1 MAAEITGRKVLIVT
15 VGAFGV
21 IIAVNLVMAYQAVST
36 FPGLEVK
43 NSYIA
48 SQKFDDLR
56 TAQVALGW
64 TMTPDYDPLEKR
76 LYLSFKDAQGK
87 TVVVKDLTV
96 LVGRTTEAREDQT
109 PAFVFAGDLWTAPL
123 DLAPGR
129 WLLRV
134 EAQADDGTLFSQRMG
149 LFVKG

>member
-1 MAAEITGRKVLIVT
+1 MAEITGRKVLIFT

-21 IIAVNLVMAYQAVST
+21 IISVNLVMAYQAVTT
-36 FPGLEVK
+36 FPGLEVQ

-48 SQKFDDLR
+48 SQDFDAARD
-56 TAQVALGW
+56 AQLSLGW

-76 LYLSFKDAQGK
+76 LYLGFKQLDGTIAQLS
-87 TVVVKDLTV
+87 DLQV
-96 LVGRTTEAREDQT
+96 LVGRTTEAAEDQR
-109 PAFVFAGDLWTAPL
+109 PEFIFAGGVWTAPL

-134 EAQADDGTLFSQRMG
+134 EAKSQDGTLFSQRVR